1 MEGFHHIRH
10 QLMLKS
16 KIIAGAHGSQHFPV
30 DDDLAADIVGRFEE
44 DRVHAYIRC
53 DASRFRLHDLC
64 ASHLHAIG
72 GNKGVEC
79 HIL

>member
-1 MEGFHHIRH
+1 
-10 QLMLKS
+10 MLKS

-30 DDDLAADIVGRFEE
+30 DDDLAADIIGRFEE

-53 DASRFRLHDLC
+53 NAGRFRLHDLC
-64 ASHLHAIG
+64 AAHLHAIG
-72 GNKGVEC
+72 SNKGVER